1 MSSHD
6 STAVPDV
13 QAATARRRS
22 PLTGGVVVA
31 LLGVYLI
38 WGSTYL
44 AIRVVVTNGIPPL
57 LGMGVRFVV
66 AGLLLAGLLRLRA
79 GPGALRVT
87 RAELR
92 TAAVVGSL
100 LLAGGNGLVAVSE
113 QQLPSGLAA
122 LLVSTTPLWI
132 VVLGSFAGE
141 RPRRWPVVGT
151 LVGFAGTAVLAR
163 PGALG
168 AVAWGWALLVLV
180 ATASWAT
187 GSLYSRRR
195 PRPRDL
201 FVSSAYQMLL
211 GGAVLTLCGLAR
223 GEAGSVRLEAV
234 TPSGWWALAYLV
246 TIGSLAGYTAYF
258 YLLAN
263 APLQLATTYAYVN
276 PVVAVLLGWLLL
288 GELVTG
294 GELAGGALA
303 IAGVAIV
310 ISTDRGH

>member
-1 MSSHD
+1 
-6 STAVPDV
+6 
-13 QAATARRRS
+13 
-22 PLTGGVVVA
+22 
-31 LLGVYLI
+31 
-38 WGSTYL
+38 
-44 AIRVVVTNGIPPL
+44 
-57 LGMGVRFVV
+57 
-66 AGLLLAGLLRLRA
+66 
-79 GPGALRVT
+79 
-87 RAELR
+87 
-92 TAAVVGSL
+92 
-100 LLAGGNGLVAVSE
+100 
-113 QQLPSGLAA
+113 
-122 LLVSTTPLWI
+122 
-132 VVLGSFAGE
+132 
-141 RPRRWPVVGT
+141 
-151 LVGFAGTAVLAR
+151 
-163 PGALG
+163 
-168 AVAWGWALLVLV
+168 
-180 ATASWAT
+180 
-187 GSLYSRRR
+187 
-195 PRPRDL
+195 
-201 FVSSAYQMLL
+201 MLL